1 MAEWLPVLCPGLEYG
16 KSNSIAY
23 LQGIIV
29 AARVKFHIEIM
40 DGKLNAAPRGGGEV
54 PDTFF
59 VGWIIARITRAAEG
73 ACGSRQLPTTTCENS
88 RAWLELSGQQL
99 TQIIQSSTHI
109 WPKLGKRS
117 SSYDHKGIIMQ
128 LQNKKQSWLQLIT

>member
-59 VGWIIARITRAAEG
+59 VGWIIARIARAAEG
-73 ACGSRQLPTTTCENS
+73 ACGSR
-88 RAWLELSGQQL
+88 
-99 TQIIQSSTHI
+99 
-109 WPKLGKRS
+109 
-117 SSYDHKGIIMQ
+117 
-128 LQNKKQSWLQLIT
+128 